1 MCVVHPVVGYI
12 EKFEWEGVELRSST
26 RTVYHPVQMDVMI
39 CHADYRKL
47 DPTKPIFIYQED
59 Q

>member
-1 MCVVHPVVGYI
+1 MHPVEARI
-12 EKFEWEGVELRSST
+12 EKIEWERNSPASPVFP
-26 RTVYHPVQMDVMI
+26 PVQMDVMI